1 LASWYSNYFYKDIF
15 KQLLLEEVMKKQYI
29 IPIFVPHCG
38 CPHDCIFCNQHVIT
52 GSSPVENRFFAQ
64 ETIEAYLGTMP
75 KHTSVRKEIA
85 FYGGSFTGIPRDMQ
99 ESLLEIALR
108 YKERGDVDG
117 IRLSTRPDYIN
128 PEILTFLKKYGVTT
142 IELGVQ
148 SLDNDVLV
156 QSRRGHYR
164 EDVRLAVE
172 YIRRAEFMLGLQ
184 LMVGLPGDT
193 YVKAIDSARTIVK
206 LGPDFVRI
214 YPTLVVEGTEL
225 ANLYNAG
232 TYHPLTLDEAIHWC
246 AAILII
252 FEHAH
257 IPVIRIGLQPT
268 EELGPGRGIV
278 AGPFHPAFRELVESR
293 IAYGMMRHLMH
304 QLSIKPKK
312 VTFIIHPRDMS
323 IMQGHKGDN
332 AARLVAEFQLQNVE
346 FKPCDTYER
355 GMISLAQADQQSYS
369 LHITKEILEEL

>member
-1 LASWYSNYFYKDIF
+1 MVFKLF
-15 KQLLLEEVMKKQYI
+15 KQLLLEEVMKRQYI
-29 IPIFVPHCG
+29 IPIFVPHRG
-38 CPHDCIFCNQHVIT
+38 CPHDCIFCNQHAIT
-52 GSSPVENRFFAQ
+52 GSSPMENRIFAQ
-64 ETIEAYLGTMP
+64 ETIVAYLETMP

-85 FYGGSFTGIPRDMQ
+85 FYGGSFTGIPRDVQ
-99 ESLLEIALR
+99 KNLLEIAMH

-128 PEILTFLKKYGVTT
+128 PEILAFLKEYGVTT

-148 SLDNDVLV
+148 SLDDDVLV
-156 QSRRGHYR
+156 QSRRGHHP

-172 YIRRAEFMLGLQ
+172 YIRKSEFTLGLQ

-206 LGPDFVRI
+206 LGPDFVRV
-214 YPTLVVEGTEL
+214 YPTLVIEGTEL

-232 TYHPLTLDEAIHWC
+232 VYHPLTLDEAVHWC
-246 AAILII
+246 AAMLII

-268 EELGPGRGIV
+268 EELAPGRGIV

-304 QLSIKPKK
+304 QLSSKPKR

-323 IMQGHKGDN
+323 IMRGHKGDN
-332 AARLVAEFQLQNVE
+332 TARLIAEFQLQHVAFNT
-346 FKPCDTYER
+346 CDTYER
-355 GMISLAQADQQSYS
+355 GMISLEQADQQYYS
-369 LHITKEILEEL
+369 LHITKKILDEL